1 MFDNLSIFEDD
12 FWAINERLA
21 SLLSSTN
28 ALTVLLI
35 DRAGQLITSAGD
47 TSKIDMASFASLSAA
62 DYAATSQLAS
72 LLGEQEFKTLFHQ
85 GESENIYVSLV
96 GKKVILVVIF
106 DRRSTLGLVRLR
118 VARAA
123 KELAGIFDSIFAK
136 LERPTRATAGIDADF
151 ASEAGSVLDDI
162 FG

>member
-1 MFDNLSIFEDD
+1 MFDNLNIFEED
-12 FWAINERLA
+12 FWAINETL
-21 SLLSSTN
+21 SGLLTSAN
-28 ALTVLLI
+28 VLTALLI

-62 DYAATSQLAS
+62 DYAATSQLAT
-72 LLGEQEFKTLFHQ
+72 LIGEREFKTLFHQ
-85 GESENIYVSLV
+85 GEAENIYVSLV
-96 GKKVILVVIF
+96 GTRVILVVIF
-106 DRRSTLGLVRLR
+106 DKRSTLGLVKLR
-118 VARAA
+118 VGQVAR
-123 KELAGIFDSIFAK
+123 ELSSVFEKIFTK